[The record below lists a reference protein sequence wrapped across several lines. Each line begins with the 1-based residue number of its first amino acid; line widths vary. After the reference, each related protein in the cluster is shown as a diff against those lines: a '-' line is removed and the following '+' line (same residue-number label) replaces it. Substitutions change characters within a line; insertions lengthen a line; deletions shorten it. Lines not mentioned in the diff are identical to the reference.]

1 MICMLNKVT
10 EGVID
15 EASLLLLG
23 EIKHPHFSSS
33 LTTVFTSVSLSVLQ
47 FTLNISLIK
56 FQFFHPTRISAGCV
70 SAEPQSLNL
79 NIFKFL

>member
-23 EIKHPHFSSS
+23 EIQHPHFSSS
-33 LTTVFTSVSLSVLQ
+33 PTTVFTSVSLSVLQ

-56 FQFFHPTRISAGCV
+56 FRFFHPIRISAGCV

-79 NIFKFL
+79 NVFRFL